1 MPNEEKKLD
10 KELYRYMREKY
21 REWNLAEQRDR
32 YLTAH
37 ERTPEQSWQEFL
49 SLWEFARRQNY
60 TQSLYQQTD
69 KHAALVRYYERVQ
82 KLEDWRSTGG
92 RKS

>member
-1 MPNEEKKLD
+1 MPNDDKKLD

-37 ERTPEQSWQEFL
+37 ERTPEKSWQEYQ
-49 SLWEFARRQNY
+49 SLWAFCMKLSYQPSERQEK
-60 TQSLYQQTD
+60 QIMAD
-69 KHAALVRYYERVQ
+69 WARYYERVQ
-82 KLEDWRSTGG
+82 MFEAWRRQRGQTA
-92 RKS
+92 